1 MPDVSPNYISYLRLD
16 RMGTQADIQ
25 HQTGQAADQDHHRAE
40 GHVSFTWSSPVAMF
54 ADRVWSFSRGNPADE
69 MPLRSWNIEIHLL
82 STTGE
87 DIPADCFEKAVY
99 KLHETF
105 EDRAVQSTSI
115 ACARGLGNV

>member
-1 MPDVSPNYISYLRLD
+1 
-16 RMGTQADIQ
+16 
-25 HQTGQAADQDHHRAE
+25 
-40 GHVSFTWSSPVAMF
+40 
-54 ADRVWSFSRGNPADE
+54 

-115 ACARGLGNV
+115 ARARGLGNV